1 MICETFGAHPL
12 GSDRVSIEGVSSE
25 TFGGEPL
32 TSEGVSAIK
41 KAHSNMNGLDLFT
54 NRLLIKTGLLLFG
67 NHFKRKLNNHVSV
80 KSYRG
85 VVFS

>member
-41 KAHSNMNGLDLFT
+41 KAGL
-54 NRLLIKTGLLLFG
+54 KTQSGF
-67 NHFKRKLNNHVSV
+67 FITFRS
-80 KSYRG
+80 
-85 VVFS
+85 

>member
-12 GSDRVSIEGVSSE
+12 GSDRVSI
-25 TFGGEPL
+25 
-32 TSEGVSAIK
+32 EGVSAIK